1 MKNNQKN
8 TLFLSSALQDSLNR
22 ISHMYDD
29 YLQTIFSSD
38 SITSQIGH
46 LQEEM
51 FKSYKQF
58 FQLYTPSII
67 SSLTNS
73 LSIMSEA
80 MTAAVRDNITT
91 SMYNNLSE
99 SLKTMI
105 SLQSLQQQLIDIAP
119 EPSFDHPDNLNNLPE
134 DDFVIVDES
143 AVKIYEFPDCIYIP
157 IGNSRIKMPT
167 SILLTIINLIISTII
182 TISIAVVQFNSSQE
196 DQIKQTQIEET
207 QIELQRAQNGILQQL
222 LHNIDTSSSSEAEAI
237 KELQKTVEEQNKQ
250 YSQNQGT
257 CLSVEEDNDN
267 SKSTKD
273 TDTPK

>member
-22 ISHMYDD
+22 ISHMYDG

-38 SITSQIGH
+38 SITSQIGQ

-51 FKSYKQF
+51 VKSYKHF

-67 SSLTNS
+67 SSL
-73 LSIMSEA
+73 
-80 MTAAVRDNITT
+80 
-91 SMYNNLSE
+91 
-99 SLKTMI
+99 
-105 SLQSLQQQLIDIAP
+105 
-119 EPSFDHPDNLNNLPE
+119 
-134 DDFVIVDES
+134 
-143 AVKIYEFPDCIYIP
+143 
-157 IGNSRIKMPT
+157 
-167 SILLTIINLIISTII
+167 
-182 TISIAVVQFNSSQE
+182 IAVVQFNSSQE
-196 DQIKQTQIEET
+196 DQIKQTQIEEI
-207 QIELQRAQNGILQQL
+207 QIELQRAQNEILQQL

-250 YSQNQGT
+250 YSQNQDT

-267 SKSTKD
+267 SKLTKD

>member
-1 MKNNQKN
+1 MWYRHQ
-8 TLFLSSALQDSLNR
+8 
-22 ISHMYDD
+22 
-29 YLQTIFSSD
+29 
-38 SITSQIGH
+38 
-46 LQEEM
+46 
-51 FKSYKQF
+51 
-58 FQLYTPSII
+58 
-67 SSLTNS
+67 
-73 LSIMSEA
+73 
-80 MTAAVRDNITT
+80 
-91 SMYNNLSE
+91 
-99 SLKTMI
+99 
-105 SLQSLQQQLIDIAP
+105 
-119 EPSFDHPDNLNNLPE
+119 

-167 SILLTIINLIISTII
+167 SILLTLINLIISTIL

-207 QIELQRAQNGILQQL
+207 QIELQRAQNEILQQL

-250 YSQNQGT
+250 YSQNQDT

-267 SKSTKD
+267 SKLTKD